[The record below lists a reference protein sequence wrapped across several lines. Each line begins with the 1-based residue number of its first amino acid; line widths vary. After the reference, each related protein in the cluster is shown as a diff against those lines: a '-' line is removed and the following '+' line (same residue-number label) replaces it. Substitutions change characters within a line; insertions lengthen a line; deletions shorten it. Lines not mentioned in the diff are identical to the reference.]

1 MAGRQ
6 RPESQ
11 AHLVGPG
18 RAIRSLPLIGGEPRA
33 IGKPRAIGGTGIVG
47 KLGAAHPGTA
57 GRTPS
62 RHRRRAHP
70 GTAGRTSCRHRRR
83 ANRGQPTSVLTALV
97 SWESAFFA
105 SAKYMLVFGSTY
117 SSLSMPA

>member
-11 AHLVGPG
+11 AQLVGPG
-18 RAIRSLPLIGGEPRA
+18 RAIRSLPLIGGEPS
-33 IGKPRAIGGTGIVG
+33 AIGGTGIVG
-47 KLGAAHPGTA
+47 KLGA
-57 GRTPS
+57 
-62 RHRRRAHP
+62 AHP